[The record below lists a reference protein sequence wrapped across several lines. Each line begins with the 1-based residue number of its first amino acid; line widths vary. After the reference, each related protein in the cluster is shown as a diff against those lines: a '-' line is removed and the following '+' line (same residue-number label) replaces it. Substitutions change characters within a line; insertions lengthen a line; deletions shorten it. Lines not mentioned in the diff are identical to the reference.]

1 MDKPTTMTGDKPTNP
16 NDAESFVRVEQ
27 QAIQQQALH
36 EDWQELCRR
45 RGELQV
51 ALRAALQQTE
61 AESQELAHALVALP
75 ESLGALAKGPARE
88 GETPD
93 AAGIRQMRRC
103 LHDASIQLAMF
114 ERRRSQDQSSGS
126 SLAALS
132 FGELW
137 RLGLA
142 FFLPLMVALIVAALI
157 VAVGLELA
165 LGVP

>member
-1 MDKPTTMTGDKPTNP
+1 MDKPSTMTGDKSTNP
-16 NDAESFVRVEQ
+16 NDAESFVRVEH
-27 QAIQQQALH
+27 QAIQQQALQ
-36 EDWQELCRR
+36 EDWQELSRR

-61 AESQELAHALVALP
+61 AESQELAHALVALH
-75 ESLGALAKGPARE
+75 ESLGALSKGPAGE

-93 AAGIRQMRRC
+93 ATGIRQMRRC
-103 LHDASIQLAMF
+103 LHDAGIQLAMF
-114 ERRRSQDQSSGS
+114 ERRRSHDQGTANN
-126 SLAALS
+126 LASLS

-137 RLGLA
+137 RLGLGL
-142 FFLPLMVALIVAALI
+142 FLPLMVALIVAALI